1 MQELKEDDFDRC
13 LEFCELMME
22 KDAEPDFVYNNIVY
36 NNMFF
41 QTKQRFNLTV
51 MSIDIIVGFDQIQIL
66 IGHWNFI
73 LNTNRK

>member
-51 MSIDIIVGFDQIQIL
+51 MSIIVDFSRIQIL
-66 IGHWNFI
+66 IGH
-73 LNTNRK
+73 